1 MHQLKGAVRRSLAY
15 VLYYSGMLWLYAAIR
30 LRRRAVVLMYHR
42 VLPADA
48 DSYSHEGI
56 VVTPATFDSHMAF
69 LARHFRVLTQ
79 EQFKRELAASSFGRR
94 ACLVTFDDG
103 WWDNSAYALP
113 VLEKHGIPAICFV
126 ATGYLGT
133 DKTFWQERLARLL
146 GTAAGRDGCE
156 TELLRAAGLDSAA
169 RTDPGRMRRQIRG
182 FVTALK
188 AQDHATVLRLIERLE
203 NALYDVPESRLL
215 GADRFMSW
223 DDVRALRR
231 SGLVAI
237 GSHSHT
243 HARLTTLGYEGAR
256 GEFEDSRRE
265 LARNDIPDV
274 IACAYPNG
282 DANAPVEAAASD
294 SGFALGFGTKSG
306 VVAHSSEAMHL
317 HRINIH
323 EADSR
328 SRPELLYRILGLP

>member
-1 MHQLKGAVRRSLAY
+1 MYRLKRAVRRSFAY
-15 VLYYSGMLWLYAAIR
+15 VLYYSGLLWLYAAVR
-30 LRRRAVVLMYHR
+30 LRRRAIVLMYHR

-48 DSYSHEGI
+48 DSYSHKGI
-56 VVTPATFDSHMAF
+56 VVTPVTLDLHMAF

-79 EQFKRELAASSFGRR
+79 GRFRQELAASSFRPR

-103 WWDNSAYALP
+103 WWDNSVYALP
-113 VLEKHGIPAICFV
+113 VLERHRIPAICFV

-133 DKTFWQERLARLL
+133 DRTFWQERLARLL
-146 GTAAGRDGCE
+146 CIAAERDGCE
-156 TELLRAAGLDSAA
+156 LELLRAAGLDSVA
-169 RTDPGRMRRQIRG
+169 RTDPVRTRRQARD

-188 AQDHATVLRLIERLE
+188 AQERVTVIRMIERLE
-203 NALYDVPESRLL
+203 DALSDVPESRSL

-223 DDVRALRR
+223 DDLNTLRR

-243 HARLTTLGYEGAR
+243 HARLTTLGYQGAR
-256 GEFEDSRRE
+256 EELETSRRE
-265 LARNDIPDV
+265 LARNGITEV

-282 DANAPVEAAASD
+282 DVNTSVEAAASAA
-294 SGFALGFGTKSG
+294 GFSLGFGIESG
-306 VVAHSSEAMHL
+306 SVAHSSEAMHL

-328 SRPELLYRILGLP
+328 SCPELLYRILGLP